1 MGGQKGEID
10 QPNQTMHA
18 MSLGQVVSMLA
29 LYTDDPISNPAEA
42 CKMLFEKDE
51 NKNWLK
57 GGSPGLVVMG
67 GDSCSEVVSLNPGNI
82 YWMNI
87 FSHTFLL

>member
-1 MGGQKGEID
+1 MITQVAPMMAPYARGREIWGGQKGEID

-51 NKNWLK
+51 NKK
-57 GGSPGLVVMG
+57 
-67 GDSCSEVVSLNPGNI
+67 
-82 YWMNI
+82 
-87 FSHTFLL
+87 